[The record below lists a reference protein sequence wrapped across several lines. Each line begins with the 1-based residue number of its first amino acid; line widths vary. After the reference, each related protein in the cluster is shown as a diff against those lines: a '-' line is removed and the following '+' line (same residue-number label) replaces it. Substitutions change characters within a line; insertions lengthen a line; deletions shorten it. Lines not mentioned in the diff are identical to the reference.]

1 MGIVIFSVP
10 SRILSLYFALHNG
23 SHSVLAGLPPWFE
36 NLSPIAQSLLAGGFT
51 WFVTAL
57 GASIVFVTRRVNQ
70 RLLDAMMGF
79 AAGVMIAASFWSL
92 LAPSIEM
99 AEAQGVTIW
108 IPPTVGFLL
117 GGTFLRLSDAMLP
130 HLHPGARMGEAEGI
144 STSWRR
150 ATLLVLAITL
160 HNIPEGLA
168 VGVSFGAAAIELEV
182 AAGATLAGAIALAIG
197 IGLQNFPEGIAV
209 AMPLRGEG
217 VSQSKSFWYGQLSGV
232 VEPLSAVLGAAAVL
246 SVRPILPY
254 ALSFAAGAMIYV
266 VVEEL
271 IPESQRYGN
280 TDLATLGVMGGFAV
294 MMVLDVALG

>member
-1 MGIVIFSVP
+1 VFGDLI
-10 SRILSLYFALHNG
+10 
-23 SHSVLAGLPPWFE
+23 PWFKE
-36 NLSPIAQSLLAGGFT
+36 LSPVLQSLLAGGFT

-57 GASIVFVTRRVNQ
+57 GASIVFVTRTVNQ

-92 LAPSIEM
+92 LAPSIDM
-99 AEAQGVTIW
+99 AAAQGVTVW
-108 IPPTVGFLL
+108 VPPTVGFLL
-117 GGTFLRLSDAMLP
+117 GGVFLRISDGLLP
-130 HLHPGARMGEAEGI
+130 HLHPGGRMAEAEGI

-182 AAGATLAGAIALAIG
+182 AAGATLAGAIALAVG

-217 VSQSKSFWYGQLSGV
+217 VSKGQSFWYGQLSGF
-232 VEPLSAVLGAAAVL
+232 VEPISAGVGAVAVLT
-246 SVRPILPY
+246 VRPILPY
-254 ALSFAAGAMIYV
+254 ALAFAAGAMIYV

-271 IPESQRYGN
+271 IPESQRHDN